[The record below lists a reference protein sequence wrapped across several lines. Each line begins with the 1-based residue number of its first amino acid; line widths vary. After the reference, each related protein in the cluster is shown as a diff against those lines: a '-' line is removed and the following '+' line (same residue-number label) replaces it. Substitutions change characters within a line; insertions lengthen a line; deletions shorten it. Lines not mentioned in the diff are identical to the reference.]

1 MIDKSYAVEICTAF
15 NINTGLS
22 LCFPKT
28 AQDFFK
34 IFAHGDSIIPP
45 YNVSVGY
52 RYVVLGSGRQGTAAA
67 YDLCKQ
73 DDTESVIVTD
83 AVGERAENSCER
95 INRLTGRKLAN
106 PQSLDVTN
114 RNALISLLQK
124 ADVALS
130 AVPYYQNLEI
140 ANCAVEARTSLCDL
154 GGNTE
159 IVFRELELEPIAKQN
174 GITIVPDC
182 GMVPGLGTSMCTYAM
197 SLVDE
202 PQEVFLWDGGIPKN
216 PKPPWNY
223 ILTFHFEG
231 LVNEYFGTTE
241 FLRDGKIVDVQCF
254 QEYEL
259 VDFPEPIGQL
269 EAFTTAGGT
278 STGPR
283 TFFGK
288 LKTYQ
293 NKTLR
298 YKGHYQNW
306 KTLNDAGLLETKPV
320 TINGIEIRPRD
331 FLQQILDPQIRAK
344 AGEEDVCIIRAKCIG
359 KRNEGTVDL
368 FDYYDPQTEFTSMER
383 TTGFHLAIMARYI
396 AQHKIPAGA
405 IPVELAVPGSQIADE
420 CRNRGMI
427 ITTETRYRS

>member
-1 MIDKSYAVEICTAF
+1 MS
-15 NINTGLS
+15 
-22 LCFPKT
+22 
-28 AQDFFK
+28 
-34 IFAHGDSIIPP
+34 
-45 YNVSVGY
+45 Y
-52 RYVVLGSGRQGTAAA
+52 RYLVLGAGRQGTAAA
-67 YDLCKQ
+67 FDLCKQ
-73 DDTESVIVTD
+73 QDTDSVVVAD
-83 AVGERAENSCER
+83 AIRERAEKSCDR
-95 INRLTGRKLAN
+95 INRLTGRAIAI
-106 PQSLDVTN
+106 PQNLDVTKKD
-114 RNALISLLQK
+114 ALISLLQN
-124 ADVALS
+124 ANVALS
-130 AVPYYQNLEI
+130 AVPYYHNLEI
-140 ANCAVEARTSLCDL
+140 AHCGVDAETSLCDL

-159 IVFRELELEPIAKQN
+159 IVFRELELDPIAKQK

-241 FLRDGKIVDVQCF
+241 FLRDGKIATVPCF

-298 YKGHYQNW
+298 YKGHYQHW
-306 KTLNDAGLLETKPV
+306 KTFNDAGLLETAPV
-320 TINGIEIRPRD
+320 MINGSEIRPRD
-331 FLQQILDPQIRAK
+331 FLQTLLEPQIRAK
-344 AGEEDVCIIRAKCIG
+344 SGEEDVCIIRATCIG
-359 KRNEGTVDL
+359 KRKQATVDL
-368 FDYYDPQTEFTSMER
+368 FDYYDPETEFTSMER
-383 TTGFHLAIMARYI
+383 TTGFHIAMMARFI
-396 AQHKIPAGA
+396 AQHKVLTGV
-405 IPVELAVPGSQIADE
+405 IPVELAVPGSQIAEE
-420 CRNRGMI
+420 CRKRGM
-427 ITTETRYRS
+427 TVTAETQNYC

>member
-1 MIDKSYAVEICTAF
+1 
-15 NINTGLS
+15 
-22 LCFPKT
+22 
-28 AQDFFK
+28 
-34 IFAHGDSIIPP
+34 
-45 YNVSVGY
+45 VGY
-52 RYVVLGSGRQGTAAA
+52 RYLVLGSGRQGTAAA

-73 DDTESVIVTD
+73 DDTQSVVVAD
-83 AVGERAENSCER
+83 ALRERAENSCNR
-95 INRLTGRKLAN
+95 INRLTSRNLAS
-106 PQSLDVTN
+106 PQSIDVKD
-114 RNALISLLQK
+114 RNALISALQK

-130 AVPYYQNLEI
+130 AVPYYHNLEI
-140 ANCAVEARTSLCDL
+140 ANCAVEAKTSFCDL
-154 GGNTE
+154 GGHTE
-159 IVFRELELEPIAKQN
+159 IVFHELELDSVAKQK

-216 PKPPWNY
+216 PNPPWNY

-241 FLRDGKIVDVQCF
+241 FLRDGKIVNVPCF

-283 TFFGK
+283 TFLGK

-306 KTLNDAGLLETKPV
+306 KTFNDAGLLETEPV
-320 TINGIEIRPRD
+320 TIDGNKIRPRD
-331 FLQQILDPQIRAK
+331 FLQQIHEPQIRAK
-344 AGEEDVCIIRAKCIG
+344 QGEEDVCIIRAKCIG
-359 KRNEGTVDL
+359 KRNQAVVDL

-383 TTGFHLAIMARYI
+383 TTGFHLAIMARFI
-396 AQHKIPAGA
+396 AQHKVPSGA
-405 IPVELAVPGSQIADE
+405 VPVELAVPGSQIGEE
-420 CRNRGMI
+420 CRKRGMI

>member
-1 MIDKSYAVEICTAF
+1 
-15 NINTGLS
+15 
-22 LCFPKT
+22 
-28 AQDFFK
+28 
-34 IFAHGDSIIPP
+34 
-45 YNVSVGY
+45 VSVSY
-52 RYVVLGSGRQGTAAA
+52 RYLVLGSGRQGTAAA
-67 YDLCKQ
+67 YDLCQ
-73 DDTESVIVTD
+73 QQDTESVVVAD
-83 AVGERAENSCER
+83 AMRERAENSSNR
-95 INRLTGRKLAN
+95 INRLTARNLAV
-106 PQSLDVTN
+106 PQAIDVKD
-114 RNALISLLQK
+114 RNALITLLQK

-130 AVPYYQNLEI
+130 AVPYYHNLEI
-140 ANCAVEARTSLCDL
+140 AACAVEAQTSFCDL

-159 IVFRELELEPIAKQN
+159 IVFRELELNALAKQK

-182 GMVPGLGTSMCTYAM
+182 GMVPGLGTSMCAYAM

-202 PQEVFLWDGGIPKN
+202 PDEVFLWDGGIPKN

-241 FLRDGKIVDVQCF
+241 FLRDGKIVNVSCF
-254 QEYEL
+254 QEYEV

-278 STGPR
+278 STAPR
-283 TFFGK
+283 TFLGK

-298 YKGHYQNW
+298 YKGHYQDW
-306 KTLNDAGLLETKPV
+306 KTFNDAGLLETEPV
-320 TINGIEIRPRD
+320 MINGTKIRPRD
-331 FLQQILDPQIRAK
+331 FLQQMLEPQIRAK

-359 KRNEGTVDL
+359 KRNEAVVDL

-396 AQHKIPAGA
+396 AQHKVPAGGV
-405 IPVELAVPGSQIADE
+405 PVELAVPGEQIAEE
-420 CRNRGMI
+420 CRKRGMI
-427 ITTETRYRS
+427 VTAKIQNRS

>member
-1 MIDKSYAVEICTAF
+1 CERLARKACSRTTPAGETPE
-15 NINTGLS
+15 S
-22 LCFPKT
+22 LCLSHR
-28 AQDFFK
+28 
-34 IFAHGDSIIPP
+34 IMSS
-45 YNVSVGY
+45 VSY
-52 RYVVLGSGRQGTAAA
+52 RYLVLGSGRQGTAAA

-73 DDTESVIVTD
+73 EDTESVIVAD
-83 AVGERAENSCER
+83 AMDARAENSCNR
-95 INRLTGRKLAN
+95 INRLTARNLAA
-106 PQSLDVTN
+106 PQTIDVKN
-114 RNALISLLQK
+114 RNSLISLLQK
-124 ADVALS
+124 ADVAIS
-130 AVPYYQNLEI
+130 AVPYYHNLEI
-140 ANCAVEARTSLCDL
+140 ANCAVEAKTSLCDL

-159 IVFRELELEPIAKQN
+159 IVFRELELDPVAKQK

-216 PKPPWNY
+216 PRPPWNY

-241 FLRDGKIVDVQCF
+241 FLRDGKIVNVPCF
-254 QEYEL
+254 EEYEL

-283 TFFGK
+283 TFLGR

-306 KTLNDAGLLETKPV
+306 KTFNDTGLLETKPV
-320 TINGIEIRPRD
+320 MIDGSEIRPRD
-331 FLQQILDPQIRAK
+331 FLQKILEPQIRAK
-344 AGEEDVCIIRAKCIG
+344 SSEEDVCIIRATCIG
-359 KRNEGTVDL
+359 KDNQATVDL
-368 FDYYDPQTEFTSMER
+368 FDYYDSQTEFTSMER
-383 TTGFHLAIMARYI
+383 TTGFHIAIMARFI
-396 AQHKIPAGA
+396 AQHKVPAGVV
-405 IPVELAVPGSQIADE
+405 PVELAVPGSQIAEE
-420 CRNRGMI
+420 CRKRGMI
-427 ITTETRYRS
+427 VTAETKSLDRS